1 MTDILK
7 EENIDIS
14 VRKMNDIMQR
24 KLSLLYE
31 MRNLSE
37 QAYNYVSEDTI
48 EPLNNIIEQKQAVID
63 EIDTLD
69 DVFLTEFNSLKTG
82 LGLSTIQE
90 LEDNKSPQLK
100 NLRMNTADILD
111 IMQKIAALDDKF
123 NKSLI
128 KLRENVSADLARIR
142 KQKQVSGMYEND
154 GSGQGTRQAQT
165 QRAVSPARANDPARR
180 KDPAQYPPTSGFDKK
195 K

>member
-1 MTDILK
+1 
-7 EENIDIS
+7 
-14 VRKMNDIMQR
+14 MNDIMQR

-154 GSGQGTRQAQT
+154 GSNQGTRQAQA